1 MAKDEFVKRYDDLYQ
16 HAYYAWSPFFPLAQ
30 EDLRYYLGNQWSE
43 KEKQKLFDENRNAL
57 VFNYVRRNINLV
69 TGYQRKNRL
78 SSMIIPT
85 EDTDQ
90 EAADQMS
97 ALLLYALQA
106 GDGYQMISDSFA
118 GALKTGFNLA
128 TIWMDY
134 RDDPINGDIRFGR
147 EPYSG
152 FICDPYFTKLD
163 FSDCAYV
170 LRRKYLSLN
179 QTISLLPE
187 FQKELQDLHKFGWSR
202 DDKFS
207 WLPYQTQPNGQELMA
222 YNEMYEQKWR
232 SVPMLVDQETGEYT
246 EWDGPRE
253 GIRYM
258 LQEFPQL
265 QVVKRPKRYIE
276 CHLIVNDQHIKTIEN
291 QYGLDEYPFVPFV
304 SVFEPESE
312 DWELKM
318 QSLVRCMKDPQK
330 EANKRRSQMIDL
342 IDSQINSGWIATED
356 SVVNPRSLFQSGQ
369 GRVIWKKTGA
379 EMPEK
384 IQPGQIP
391 PGMFQLQQQFD
402 QDIMNIAGVNDA
414 SFGQTENAQESG
426 LMMMLKQGSSI
437 VNLQDLFD
445 NLRYSQKMLSKKALK
460 LIRTWTPQKMA
471 RILGKEPVQELFNPD
486 FTKYDIAVQEG
497 VLTDTQKQVYFRQ
510 LLDIKQLT
518 DSPAQGPITPLMLL
532 DAAPLQGKSDLMKQ
546 VAQNMSGAA
555 EQAQTQAE
563 MQQQL
568 LDGQRQAQQAK
579 AVADIALSK
588 ERFTRAIANLGL
600 EDERSSKAVEDRTNA
615 ALDQVKAAKE
625 IQGIDL
631 NQLEQALRIIQSM
644 KESTR
649 AEEQEVKAED
659 VAIAGQGQEGA
670 AAPPQF

>member
-1 MAKDEFVKRYDDLYQ
+1 MSKEGIVQRYDEFYNY
-16 HAYYAWSPFFPLAQ
+16 AYYAWSPYYPLAQ
-30 EDLRYYLGNQWSE
+30 EDLRYFLGNQWNE
-43 KEKQKLFDENRNAL
+43 KERQKLFDENRNAL
-57 VFNYVRRNINLV
+57 VFNYIRRNINLV

-78 SSMIIPT
+78 SSVIVPT

-90 EAADQMS
+90 ESADQMT
-97 ALLLYALQA
+97 ALLLYTMQA
-106 GDGYQMISDSFA
+106 GDGYQTISDCFG

-128 TIWMDY
+128 TLWMDY
-134 RDDPINGDIRFGR
+134 REDPINGDIRFGR
-147 EPYSG
+147 EPFSG

-163 FSDCAYV
+163 FSDCAYI
-170 LRRKYLSLN
+170 LRRKYLSLQ

-187 FQKELQDLHKFGWSR
+187 YENELKDLHKVGWSR
-202 DDKFS
+202 DDKFT
-207 WLPYQTQPNGQELMA
+207 WLPYQVQPNGQELMA
-222 YNEMYEQKWR
+222 YNELYEQKWR
-232 SVPMLVDQETGEYT
+232 SVPMLVDQETGEFT
-246 EWDGPRE
+246 EWEGPE
-253 GIRYM
+253 SGIRYM

-265 QVVKRPKRYIE
+265 KVVKRPKRYIE
-276 CHLIVNDQHIKTIEN
+276 CNVIVNDQYIKTIEN

-304 SVFEPESE
+304 GIFEPESD

-356 SVVNPRSLFQSGQ
+356 SVINPRSLFQSGQ
-369 GRVIWKKTGA
+369 GRVVWKKTGA

-414 SFGQTENAQESG
+414 SFGQTDNAQESG
-426 LMMMLKQGSSI
+426 LMMMLRQGASI

-445 NLRYSQKMLSKKALK
+445 NLRYSQKMLSKKVLK
-460 LIRTWTPQKMA
+460 LLRTWTPQKME
-471 RILGKEPVQELFNPD
+471 RILGAQPNQKVYDPEFV
-486 FTKYDIAVQEG
+486 KYDIAVQEG
-497 VLTDTQKQVYFRQ
+497 VLTDTQKQIYFRQ

-518 DSPAQGPITPLMLL
+518 DVPSQGPITPLMLL
-532 DAAPLQGKSDLMKQ
+532 EAAPLQGKSHLMKQ

-555 EQAQTQAE
+555 EQAQNQAQL
-563 MQQQL
+563 QQQL

-631 NQLEQALRIIQSM
+631 NQLEQALRIVQSM
-644 KESTR
+644 KETTK
-649 AEEQEVKAED
+649 AEEQQVKAQD
-659 VAIAGQGQEGA
+659 VAIAAQGK
-670 AAPPQF
+670 